1 MIDLSLYKG
10 RTLAVLGL
18 GKSGSSAARA
28 LSEAGATVLAWDDK
42 PETRE
47 ASGLTLTDLTQHDLK
62 GVDALVISPG
72 IPHSFPEPHPVA
84 AKAKAAHIP
93 LICDVELLCQ
103 SCPDADFIAITGTNG
118 KSTTTALIAHILKQF
133 RPAEEGGNIGRPV
146 MTLPAFGQEGTYVLE
161 MSSYQLELTPSLSP
175 AGVVFLNIT
184 PDHIERH
191 GDLDGYIAAKKNIF
205 ANPTIGSVAVV
216 GIDTEPSRQIADEIE
231 GEWSTIR
238 VSTKNKADI
247 YVEAGILHD
256 DETTIDLN
264 VMPTLKGQHN
274 HENAACAYAVI
285 NRVYGIEAADIEA
298 AMKTFPGLP
307 HRQFPVRT
315 LNGVTY
321 INDSKA
327 TNADATARALA
338 CYDDIY
344 WIIGGLPKEG
354 GLSGLEIYK
363 DRIRHTFLIGK
374 AAPEFALWLDQQN
387 MPYTHSETLD
397 KAVAKAHA
405 MSKSGT
411 VLLSPACASWDQF
424 KSFEHR
430 GDVFAELV
438 SKL

>member
-18 GKSGSSAARA
+18 GKSGLSAARA
-28 LSEAGATVLAWDDK
+28 LSEAGATVLAWDDSAD
-42 PETRE
+42 TRT
-47 ASGLTLTDLTQHDLK
+47 ASGLHLTDLTQHDFT

-72 IPHSFPEPHPVA
+72 IPHTYPEPHPVA
-84 AKAKAAHIP
+84 AKAKAAGVE

-103 SCPDADFIAITGTNG
+103 SCPDAEFIAITGTNG
-118 KSTTTALIAHILKQF
+118 KSTTTALIAHILREF
-133 RPAEEGGNIGRPV
+133 RPAEAGGNIGRPV

-175 AGVVFLNIT
+175 AGAVFLNIT

-191 GDLDGYIAAKKNIF
+191 GDLAGYIEAKKNIF
-205 ANPTIGSVAVV
+205 ANPSIGSVAVI
-216 GIDTEPSRQIADEIE
+216 GIDTEASRQVADELGE
-231 GEWSTIR
+231 GWNVVR
-238 VSTKNKADI
+238 VSTQTTADV
-247 YVEAGILHD
+247 YMTGGILHD
-256 DETTIDLN
+256 DDTIIDLN
-264 VMPTLKGQHN
+264 EMPTLKGQHN

-285 NRVYGIEAADIEA
+285 NRVYGIPAEEIAA

-315 LNGVTY
+315 MGNVTY

-327 TNADATARALA
+327 TNADAAARALA

-374 AAPEFALWLDQQN
+374 AAPDFAKWLDEQN
-387 MPYTHSETLD
+387 MPYTQCGTLD
-397 KAVAKAHA
+397 KAVAAAHA
-405 MSKSGT
+405 MAKSGT

-438 SKL
+438 RAL

>member
-18 GKSGSSAARA
+18 GKSGLSAARA
-28 LSEAGATVLAWDDK
+28 LSEAGATVLAWDDSAD
-42 PETRE
+42 TRT
-47 ASGLTLTDLTQHDLK
+47 ASGLRLTDLTRHDFA

-72 IPHSFPEPHPVA
+72 IPHTYPEPHPVA
-84 AKAKAAHIP
+84 AKAKAAGVR

-103 SCPDADFIAITGTNG
+103 SCPDAEFIAITGTNG
-118 KSTTTALIAHILKQF
+118 KSTTTALIAHILREF
-133 RPAEEGGNIGRPV
+133 RPAEAGGNIGRPV

-175 AGVVFLNIT
+175 AGAVFLNIT

-191 GDLDGYIAAKKNIF
+191 GDLAGYIEAKKNIF
-205 ANPTIGSVAVV
+205 ANPSLGSVAVI
-216 GIDTEPSRQIADEIE
+216 GIDTDASRQVADELGE
-231 GEWSTIR
+231 GWNVVRISTQ
-238 VSTKNKADI
+238 KKADV
-247 YVEAGILHD
+247 YVTGGILHD
-256 DETTIDLN
+256 DDTSIDLN
-264 VMPTLKGQHN
+264 EMPTLKGQHN

-285 NRVYGIEAADIEA
+285 NRVYGIPAEEIAA

-315 LNGVTY
+315 IDSVTY

-327 TNADATARALA
+327 TNADAAARALA

-374 AAPEFALWLDQQN
+374 AAPDFAKWLDKQN
-387 MPYTHSETLD
+387 MPYTQCGTLD
-397 KAVAKAHA
+397 KAVAAAHA
-405 MSKSGT
+405 MAKSGT

-430 GDVFAELV
+430 GDAFAELV
-438 SKL
+438 RAL

>member
-18 GKSGSSAARA
+18 GKSGLSAARA
-28 LSEAGATVLAWDDK
+28 LSEAGAIVLAWDDS
-42 PETRE
+42 EDTRI
-47 ASGLTLTDLTQHDLK
+47 ASGLHLTDLTQHDFTD
-62 GVDALVISPG
+62 VDALVISPG
-72 IPHSFPEPHPVA
+72 IPHTYPEPHPVA
-84 AKAKAAHIP
+84 AKAKAAGVK

-103 SCPDADFIAITGTNG
+103 SCPDAEFIAITGTNG
-118 KSTTTALIAHILKQF
+118 KSTTTALIAHILREF
-133 RPAEEGGNIGRPV
+133 RPAEAGGNIGRPV

-175 AGVVFLNIT
+175 AGAVFLNIT

-191 GDLDGYIAAKKNIF
+191 GDLAGYIEAKKNIF
-205 ANPTIGSVAVV
+205 ANPSMGSVAVI
-216 GIDTEPSRQIADEIE
+216 GIDTDASRQVADEL
-231 GEWSTIR
+231 GAGWNVVR
-238 VSTKNKADI
+238 VSTQKKADI
-247 YVEAGILHD
+247 YVTGGILHD
-256 DETTIDLN
+256 DDTRIDLN

-285 NRVYGIEAADIEA
+285 NRVYGVPAEEIAE

-315 LNGVTY
+315 LDGVTY

-327 TNADATARALA
+327 TNADAAARALA

-374 AAPEFALWLDQQN
+374 AAPDFAKWLDEQN
-387 MPYTHSETLD
+387 MSYTHCGTLD
-397 KAVAKAHA
+397 KAVAAAHA
-405 MSKSGT
+405 MAKSGT

-438 SKL
+438 RAL

>member
-18 GKSGSSAARA
+18 GKSGLSAARA
-28 LSEAGATVLAWDDK
+28 LSEAGATVLAWDDS
-42 PETRE
+42 EDTRT
-47 ASGLTLTDLTQHDLK
+47 ASGLHLADLTQHDFT

-72 IPHSFPEPHPVA
+72 IPHTYPEPHPVA
-84 AKAKAAHIP
+84 AKAKAAGVR

-103 SCPDADFIAITGTNG
+103 SCPDAEFIAITGTNG
-118 KSTTTALIAHILKQF
+118 KSTTTALIAHILREF
-133 RPAEEGGNIGRPV
+133 RPAEAGGNIGRPV

-175 AGVVFLNIT
+175 AGAVFLNIT

-191 GDLDGYIAAKKNIF
+191 GDLAGYIAAKKNIF
-205 ANPTIGSVAVV
+205 ANPSMGSVAVI
-216 GIDTEPSRQIADEIE
+216 GIDTDASRQVANELGE
-231 GEWSTIR
+231 GWNVVR
-238 VSTKNKADI
+238 VSTQGKADV
-247 YVEAGILHD
+247 YVTGGILHD
-256 DETTIDLN
+256 DDTNIDLN
-264 VMPTLKGQHN
+264 DMPTLKGQHN

-285 NRVYGIEAADIEA
+285 NRVYGIPAEEIAA

-307 HRQFPVRT
+307 HRQFPVRM
-315 LNGVTY
+315 LDGVTY

-327 TNADATARALA
+327 TNADAAARALA

-363 DRIRHTFLIGK
+363 DRIRHAFLIGK
-374 AAPEFALWLDQQN
+374 AAPDFAKWLDEQN
-387 MPYTHSETLD
+387 MPYTQCGTLD
-397 KAVAKAHA
+397 KAVAAAHA
-405 MSKSGT
+405 IAKSGT

-438 SKL
+438 RAL

>member
-1 MIDLSLYKG
+1 MIDLSSYKG

-18 GKSGSSAARA
+18 GKSGLSAART
-28 LSEAGATVLAWDDK
+28 LSEAGAQILAWDDS
-42 PETRE
+42 EDTRQ
-47 ASGLTLTDLTQHDLK
+47 ASGLPLTDLTRHDFA

-72 IPHSFPEPHPVA
+72 IPHTYPEPHPVA
-84 AKAKAAHIP
+84 AKAKAANVP
-93 LICDVELLCQ
+93 LICDVELLCRA
-103 SCPDADFIAITGTNG
+103 CPEAEYIAITGTNG
-118 KSTTTALIAHILKQF
+118 KSTTTALIAHILREF
-133 RPAEEGGNIGRPV
+133 RPAEAGGNIGRPV
-146 MTLPAFGQEGTYVLE
+146 MTLPALGQEGTYVLE

-175 AGVVFLNIT
+175 AGAVFLNIT

-191 GDLDGYIAAKKNIF
+191 GDLNGYIAAKKNIF
-205 ANPTIGSVAVV
+205 ANPSIGSVAVI
-216 GIDTEPSRQIADEIE
+216 GIDTEASRKVADEL
-231 GEWSTIR
+231 GDEWNVVRISTQAKI
-238 VSTKNKADI
+238 DI
-247 YVEAGILHD
+247 YVEDGILHD
-256 DETTIDLN
+256 GDTKIDLKA
-264 VMPTLKGQHN
+264 MPTLKGQHN

-285 NRVYGIEAADIEA
+285 NRVYGIEAEAIAA

-315 LNGVTY
+315 LDGVTY

-327 TNADATARALA
+327 TNADAAARALA

-354 GLSGLEIYK
+354 GLAGLEIYK

-374 AAPEFALWLDQQN
+374 AAPEFAKWLDQQN
-387 MPYTHSETLD
+387 MPYTQCGTLE
-397 KAVAKAHA
+397 KAVAAAHA
-405 MSKSGT
+405 MAKSGT

-438 SKL
+438 RAL